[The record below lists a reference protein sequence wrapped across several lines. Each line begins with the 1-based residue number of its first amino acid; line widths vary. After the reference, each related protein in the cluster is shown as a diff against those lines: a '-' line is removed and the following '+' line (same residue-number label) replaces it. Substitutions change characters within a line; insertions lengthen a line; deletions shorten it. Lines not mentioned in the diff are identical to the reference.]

1 MSTEIDEDIT
11 QIKNLL
17 RDLDIEI
24 TKSKNTNSVTASVRR
39 CTNRFWDISD
49 ELVPTYEPKIMT
61 PAKAI
66 KNIDD
71 IRSDM
76 ESHSTWHKSLLAA
89 DISNAFDTIFFLV
102 KLFCQ
107 NIGRRMRQ
115 ANWSWKEAEDEEATA
130 KR

>member
-24 TKSKNTNSVTASVRR
+24 TKSKNTNSVTATVRR

-49 ELVPTYEPKIMT
+49 ELVPTYKPKIMT

-66 KNIDD
+66 KHIDA
-71 IRSDM
+71 IQSD
-76 ESHSTWHKSLLAA
+76 S
-89 DISNAFDTIFFLV
+89 
-102 KLFCQ
+102 
-107 NIGRRMRQ
+107 
-115 ANWSWKEAEDEEATA
+115 
-130 KR
+130 